1 MHYSNWRVVGP
12 VRSVFTF
19 LLTRHYLSSRVLSWP
34 SRAKFPTLPPRSG
47 VWRGADK
54 ASMGADRPCISKW
67 GTPFRNARRVVRRG
81 ITVWLVGAFISAPRK
96 ARLLGSLDG
105 PVFEAPRFAHLV
117 AEFVDPAP
125 QFGPR
130 VNVHDSLL
138 Y

>member
-34 SRAKFPTLPPRSG
+34 SRAKFPTLPSRSG

-67 GTPFRNARRVVRRG
+67 RALFRNARRVVRRG
-81 ITVWLVGAFISAPRK
+81 
-96 ARLLGSLDG
+96 
-105 PVFEAPRFAHLV
+105 APRFAHLV
-117 AEFVDPAP
+117 AKFVDPAL